1 MPRPYSTDLRER
13 ALRACERGRVTRA
26 RIAALFGVG
35 ETTLYRWQQQTRI
48 DGRRKA
54 KPARGGP
61 APRLASK
68 SLDELRALVAEANAL
83 TLAAYAGRLAERT
96 GVRVSGS
103 TLCRALHRPVG
114 SADIP
119 PGDRAKPDGLVRKKP
134 FEPRSETR
142 TYGDFVPFT
151 PWGLQYV
158 LVNDPEAI
166 REVLVTKTDSVHEES
181 GAAQREGRRSAR
193 VCSPA
198 RAISTAGSGG
208 CRSRRFIPQRV
219 AAYADAMVRFAD
231 EMAAGWR
238 DGQEDGR
245 CTSR

>member
-61 APRLASK
+61 APRLDSK

-83 TLAAYAGRLAERT
+83 TLAEYAGRLAERT

-103 TLCRALHRPVG
+103 TLCRALR
-114 SADIP
+114 
-119 PGDRAKPDGLVRKKP
+119 RLGLVRKKP
-134 FEPRSETR
+134 FEPRSRIGPTSS
-142 TYGDFVPFT
+142 
-151 PWGLQYV
+151 
-158 LVNDPEAI
+158 A
-166 REVLVTKTDSVHEES
+166 S
-181 GAAQREGRRSAR
+181 GRRGVPNWPRSIPSASSSLTR
-193 VCSPA
+193 
-198 RAISTAGSGG
+198 AGSTPG
-208 CRSRRFIPQRV
+208 
-219 AAYADAMVRFAD
+219 
-231 EMAAGWR
+231 
-238 DGQEDGR
+238 
-245 CTSR
+245 

>member
-48 DGRRKA
+48 DGRRQA

-61 APRLASK
+61 APRLDSK

-83 TLAAYAGRLAERT
+83 TLAEYAERLAERT

-134 FEPRSETR
+134 FEPRSRIGPTSS
-142 TYGDFVPFT
+142 
-151 PWGLQYV
+151 
-158 LVNDPEAI
+158 A
-166 REVLVTKTDSVHEES
+166 S
-181 GAAQREGRRSAR
+181 GRRGVPNWPRSIPSASSSLTR
-193 VCSPA
+193 
-198 RAISTAGSGG
+198 AGSTPG
-208 CRSRRFIPQRV
+208 
-219 AAYADAMVRFAD
+219 
-231 EMAAGWR
+231 
-238 DGQEDGR
+238 
-245 CTSR
+245 